1 MAARIQ
7 WDPLLK
13 PEKFK
18 KKLVRPVKFGHYA
31 LSNSRTGTDEEGAPT
46 PDVVF

>member
-31 LSNSRTGTDEEGAPT
+31 LSNSRTGTDPEGVSA